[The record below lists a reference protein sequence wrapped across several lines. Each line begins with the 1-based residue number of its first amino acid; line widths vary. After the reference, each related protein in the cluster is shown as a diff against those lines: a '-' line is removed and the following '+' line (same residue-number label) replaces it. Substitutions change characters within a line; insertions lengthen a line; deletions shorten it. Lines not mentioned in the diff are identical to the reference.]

1 MSTKVKQ
8 SINLANKVAMTQQ
21 IQLAIKLLQLNT
33 HDLQKEIDEKLLSN
47 PFLENESV
55 LNYQDFPQQQNLSVV
70 HKKNDF
76 SSTST
81 NDDFIEQTPAKSQS
95 LREYLIWQV
104 KMSTLS
110 DVDKLIAFTIIEY
123 IDESGF
129 LTVSLDEIFVELNK
143 NEDIDYQ
150 EIFAV
155 LHKIQHLDPI
165 GVGAKSLC
173 DCLLIQLEHYHK
185 NNKKYHKA
193 RCIIE
198 KLDNNLKT
206 KLTNFK
212 VFSNEIQ
219 KIKEKDKDIAN
230 IIISLN
236 PKPGNIISPEIHQ
249 EHITPDVIIYK
260 KDGAWTTE
268 LNPEINPKIRI
279 NKTYESLL
287 SDVKNKKDIEY
298 IKINLQ
304 DAKFFLKAL
313 NNRNITIHSVAK
325 VIMKIQEDFLTHGE
339 IALKPLVLRDISS
352 VLNLHESTI
361 SRSTSNKFIQTPR
374 GVFELKYFFSSEI
387 NTDYGKK
394 LSSITIKEMIKKLI
408 KGEDA
413 RFPMSD
419 SQISKS
425 FSQNGIK
432 VARRTITKYR
442 ESMGISSS
450 TDRRIK

>member
-1 MSTKVKQ
+1 MNVKAKQ

-47 PFLENESV
+47 PFLENEVV
-55 LNYQDFPQQQNLSVV
+55 LNYQDFTQSNLSVI
-70 HKKNDF
+70 HKNNDF
-76 SSTST
+76 PSANV

-95 LREYLIWQV
+95 LREYLVWQV

-110 DVDKLIAFTIIEY
+110 DVDKLIAFTIIEC
-123 IDESGF
+123 IDDSGF
-129 LTVSLDEIFVELNK
+129 LTVSLDEIFVQLNK
-143 NEDIDYQ
+143 NEDINYQ

-155 LHKIQHLDPI
+155 LHKIQHLDPV
-165 GVGAKSLC
+165 GVGARSLC

-185 NNKKYHKA
+185 DNEKYDKA
-193 RCIIE
+193 KSIIE
-198 KLDNNLKT
+198 KLENNLKT

-212 VFSNEIQ
+212 VFSDEIQ
-219 KIKEKDKDIAN
+219 KIKDEDSDIAD
-230 IIISLN
+230 IIIALN
-236 PKPGNIISPEIHQ
+236 PRPGNIISSDIPQ
-249 EHITPDVIIYK
+249 EHITPDVIVYK
-260 KDGAWTTE
+260 KDGAWATE
-268 LNPEINPKIRI
+268 LNPDINPKIRI
-279 NKTYESLL
+279 NKMYEGLL
-287 SDVKNKKDIEY
+287 SEVKNKKDIEY
-298 IKINLQ
+298 IKTNLQ

-313 NNRNITIHSVAK
+313 NNRNITIHKVAK
-325 VIMKIQEDFLTHGE
+325 VIMKKQEGFLVHGE

-352 VLNLHESTI
+352 ILGLHESTI

-374 GVFELKYFFSSEI
+374 GVYELKYFFSSEI
-387 NTDYGKK
+387 STDYGKK
-394 LSSITIKEMIKKLI
+394 LSSVTIKEMIKKLI
-408 KGEDA
+408 NDEDA

-419 SQISKS
+419 AQISKN
-425 FSQNGIK
+425 FSENGIK